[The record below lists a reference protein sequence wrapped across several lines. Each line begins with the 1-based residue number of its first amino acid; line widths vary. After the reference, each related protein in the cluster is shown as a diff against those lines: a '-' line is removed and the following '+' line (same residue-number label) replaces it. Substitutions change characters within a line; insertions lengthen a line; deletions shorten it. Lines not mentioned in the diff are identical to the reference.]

1 MINVSPGDPSLS
13 DVRMKKETDSPL
25 LYIGLKQEVTIIYAG
40 N

>member
-1 MINVSPGDPSLS
+1 MSRQVIRLCLS

-40 N
+40 S